1 MQDTEPSTA
10 WRNQGAM
17 ERGGKAHM
25 QAFRVFDRAGGLK
38 AWEEFFTV
46 CADSTFLT
54 GQAKP
59 QPGKP
64 PFFADIDF
72 LFSPKGFAGC
82 IENKYH
88 REVA

>member
-1 MQDTEPSTA
+1 
-10 WRNQGAM
+10 
-17 ERGGKAHM
+17 M